1 MKEQKYIKNVVEQYK
16 KKENTKL
23 EELKA
28 LDKKAKR
35 TANTFAYIFGIL
47 GSLVL
52 GFGMCVAMKVILAE
66 YMYLGIIIG
75 LIGILMVSVNYPIYK
90 RLLARG
96 KNRYASQIL
105 ELSNELL
112 NK

>member
-52 GFGMCVAMKVILAE
+52 GFGMSVAMKVILAE